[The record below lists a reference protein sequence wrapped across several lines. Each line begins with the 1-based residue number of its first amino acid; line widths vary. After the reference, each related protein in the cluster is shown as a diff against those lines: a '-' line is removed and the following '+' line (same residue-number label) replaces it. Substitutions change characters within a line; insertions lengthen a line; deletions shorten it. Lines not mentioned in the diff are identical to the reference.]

1 MGDIVALQPGSE
13 EPNAGAPEDYA
24 EHHPTEHPSDW
35 GWHGEWGR
43 AARIAGWVVVAILL
57 VMIGATH
64 YNGTGSLALIVTAA
78 ALVIAL
84 LWDVNRRR
92 TSWRR

>member
-1 MGDIVALQPGSE
+1 VALQPGSE

-57 VMIGATH
+57 VMIGTTH
-64 YNGTGSLALIVTAA
+64 YNGTGSLALIVRAA
-78 ALVIAL
+78 ALVLAL